1 MRPALGNDLSHFGGE
16 VLLTQSPSDG
26 NAMQAIGD
34 EIVTSTLKNVDRRKS
49 FARTHRGV
57 DAFEASPR
65 SEISRTKLVVKQPA
79 TRIGTADDALH
90 WN

>member
-1 MRPALGNDLSHFGGE
+1 MAIANPALGNDLSHFGGE

-26 NAMQAIGD
+26 NAMQAIAD
-34 EIVTSTLKNVDRRKS
+34 EIVTSPLKNVDRRKL

-65 SEISRTKLVVKQPA
+65 SEISRTKLVVK
-79 TRIGTADDALH
+79 
-90 WN
+90 